1 MDIKLKYD
9 VNGRETERK
18 FSNGVSQNTYYDK
31 AGRVIIMT
39 QKTSGN
45 EITWGEAYLYGADGK
60 REKQGQTLISPNF
73 ILMGAN

>member
-31 AGRVIIMT
+31 AGRVILMT
-39 QKTSGN
+39 HKTSGN
-45 EITWGEAYLYGADGK
+45 EIPLGEAYLYGAAG
-60 REKQGQTLISPNF
+60 
-73 ILMGAN
+73 